1 MFKMLVSKL
10 VLGIHNPNGKQTEM
24 EIINLLHKNDNN
36 DNIKRVGLY
45 N

>member
-1 MFKMLVSKL
+1 MFDMLVSEL

-24 EIINLLHKNDNN
+24 EIIHLLHKNDNI
-36 DNIKRVGLY
+36 DNLKRVGFY

>member
-1 MFKMLVSKL
+1 MFNMLVFEL

-24 EIINLLHKNDNN
+24 EIIDLLHKNDNN
-36 DNIKRVGLY
+36 DNIKSVGFY